1 MGNAITLAQNYAKI
15 QDSLYKKASLTANL
29 EVRDE
34 FTQNFD
40 DAGTVQI
47 MNIVTTGLGNY
58 DRATGFPTGSTTVT
72 WVPYTID
79 NDRGQTF
86 EVDAMD
92 DAEAKKMVFVETVK
106 EFMKQ
111 HVIPEIDATR
121 FATMAALGDNTVAA
135 DLTSSTTV
143 EAIDAATVI
152 MDDDEVPSEGRTLYI
167 TSTGY
172 KNIKQSDSY
181 VRNVDIG
188 TGSEKSLN
196 RNFGEFDGMKVVK
209 VPQSR
214 FYSEI
219 DLEDGT
225 GDVWGYTKTAATG
238 RNINF
243 QIVHDTSVKAITR
256 HAKVRIFGADTNQD
270 KDADKYQ
277 TRIYHDLIVP
287 ANKTKGIYSHVATA

>member
-1 MGNAITLAQNYAKI
+1 MANAITLAQNYAKI

-121 FATMAALGDNTVAA
+121 FATMAALGETAVAA

-143 EAIDAATVI
+143 EAIDTATVV
-152 MDDDEVPSEGRTLYI
+152 MDDDEVPSDGRTLYC
-167 TSTGY
+167 TSSVY
-172 KNIKQSDSY
+172 KNIKQSDSF
-181 VRNVDIG
+181 VRNFDVD
-188 TGSEKSLN
+188 GSGNKID
-196 RNFGEFDGMKVVK
+196 RRFAEFDGMKVIK

-225 GDVWGYTKTAATG
+225 GDVWGYTKTATTG

-287 ANKTKGIYSHVATA
+287 ANKTKGIYTHNATA